1 MKLMKKILTLAVF
14 LSVSAHATEIDNLL
28 DTSGS
33 IRDTFD
39 LGIQT
44 VGGQYAYGY
53 AGGISPEIAQ
63 NAFLTQGQAD
73 AYNTALTAMK
83 QANTNMTAQEYYSEQ
98 SDVALD
104 NLSAA
109 VDDYVTASVQ
119 LISVVQVN
127 DMASDATTT
136 EKAVELQT
144 YVTNNDLAIT
154 EEIVTDYNDTLQMVE
169 TASQTAASFMAVA
182 NDKDLLGSAQAQADA
197 LGESFYYASNAFY
210 SQGSFTVDLASG
222 GVSLDVSGY
231 LKTAEE
237 VLTAGAES
245 TFYTTSPTGS
255 DCFYGGC
262 DE

>member
-1 MKLMKKILTLAVF
+1 MKKILTLAVF

>member
-1 MKLMKKILTLAVF
+1 MKPMKKILTLAVF

-28 DTSGS
+28 DASGS

-53 AGGISPEIAQ
+53 AGGISPEMAQ

-83 QANTNMTAQEYYSEQ
+83 QANTTMTAQEYYTEQ
-98 SDVALD
+98 SDIAME
-104 NLSAA
+104 NLGTA
-109 VDDYVTASVQ
+109 VDSYIGASVQ
-119 LISVVQVN
+119 LISAVQVN
-127 DMASDATTT
+127 SMASEATTT
-136 EKAVELQT
+136 ETAVALQT
-144 YVTNNDLAIT
+144 YVTNNELSIT
-154 EEIVTDYNDTLQMVE
+154 ESDVTNYNDALQMVE

-182 NDKDLLGSAQAQADA
+182 NDQELLGSAQAQADA

-245 TFYTTSPTGS
+245 KFYATSPTGS